1 MSMKPV
7 RKCTTMSQ
15 RKKMSD
21 IAEAASAMGLLPIS
35 FTKANCK
42 GSSITVSTV
51 NNSAAISQPRLHG
64 ANGEIIH
71 RESVSGPT
79 KVVVPSAVFFTV
91 RPSIGVP
98 GRVGGVTR
106 PVVNENEFA
115 VAGCPSFVVN
125 EPDVVGEELRLQLA
139 AGAAAGAPQAFGM
152 AKLRAFDMRFLHPV
166 LVLSSAPVFT
176 SQMPSFKPLPPK
188 ASRFSKAASSSSA
201 SSLPSAL
208 VSEAVSYTHLTLP
221 TKA

>member
-71 RESVSGPT
+71 RDVASGPT
-79 KVVVPSAVFFTV
+79 KVVVPSAVCSQYAL
-91 RPSIGVP
+91 P
-98 GRVGGVTR
+98 
-106 PVVNENEFA
+106 
-115 VAGCPSFVVN
+115 
-125 EPDVVGEELRLQLA
+125 LA
-139 AGAAAGAPQAFGM
+139 SQGALGA
-152 AKLRAFDMRFLHPV
+152 KRA
-166 LVLSSAPVFT
+166 LS
-176 SQMPSFKPLPPK
+176 
-188 ASRFSKAASSSSA
+188 
-201 SSLPSAL
+201 
-208 VSEAVSYTHLTLP
+208 
-221 TKA
+221 